1 MSRPHPPPEGNRES
15 VHEVASLPYP
25 LVGSALVGA
34 YILVAYHGRFLPQFP
49 PLLTVACG
57 HRQWWEWREAPLRGA
72 KLAARRGEGKHSG
85 GVAQWGGD
93 GAGCHAMIE
102 DYMVVECRASA
113 REKRRQ
119 WCCGMG

>member
-1 MSRPHPPPEGNRES
+1 MVVSLGDISPWVACGMSRPHPPPEGNRES

-72 KLAARRGEGKHSG
+72 KLAARSMF
-85 GVAQWGGD
+85 
-93 GAGCHAMIE
+93 CT
-102 DYMVVECRASA
+102 S
-113 REKRRQ
+113 
-119 WCCGMG
+119 